1 MKKPQDQIECT
12 TNVTYA
18 SVEDFNIINISR
30 RDFLKDFALSGFV
43 LAAGFPQFLRADEAA
58 ASAEAE
64 QYGADA
70 MPHGWVDNPLIFV
83 AIAEDG
89 TVTIICHRS
98 EMGQGIRTSLPMVV
112 ADELEAN
119 WLHVKVKQAPG
130 DEIRFGN
137 QDTDG
142 SRSMRHFFMPMRR
155 VGAAARQ
162 MLETAAAAEWQVPVT
177 EVRAELHQV
186 LHPASGNSLSY
197 GELAQAAAKLPV
209 PARDT
214 LRLKNPADFRYM
226 GKGGLKIYDGQA
238 IVTGQAQ
245 YGIDTR
251 LEGMLYAVIAR
262 PPVFGG
268 KVLNYD
274 ASAALKVS
282 GVVKVLELKSSP
294 PPAEFNPLGGIAVI
308 ATNTWAAI
316 QGRKALK
323 IAWDNG
329 PNANYD
335 SENYRAEMVVSARKP
350 GKVVRNEGDVDTALD
365 QSTQRLSAEYYA
377 PHLAQAPMEPPA
389 ATARIIKGHCE
400 VWTCTQA
407 PQVSRERVA
416 KWLNLPE
423 DKVTINVTLLGG
435 GFGRKSKP
443 DYVIEAALLSQAMH
457 GKPVKLTWTRED
469 DLQHSYFHT
478 VSVERL
484 EAGLDEQGKTVAWL
498 HRTVAPSIS
507 TLFAPGNKHEMPFE
521 LGMGVINVPFAIPNL
536 RVENPEAAAHTRIG
550 WFRSVSNI
558 PHAFAIQSFIA
569 ELALAAGRDH
579 KDYLLDLIGPARRID
594 PRDLSDNW
602 NQGES
607 PELYPLDTGR
617 LRRVIE
623 SACREA
629 GWGRTL
635 TKGHGLGLA
644 AHYSFVTYVAVIVEV
659 AVDEVGKLSIPRVDI
674 AVDCGPQVNPER
686 IRSQLEGACI
696 MGVSLAT
703 LGEISFKNGA
713 VIQDNFHNYQLT
725 RMDDA
730 PREIRVHL
738 VPTTEFDSPLGG
750 VGEPG
755 VPPIAPALCN
765 AIFAATGQRIR
776 ELPIRD
782 QLLKD

>member
-1 MKKPQDQIECT
+1 MKKSLNQVECAT
-12 TNVTYA
+12 DIMDA
-18 SVEDFNIINISR
+18 SAEDCSLVNISR
-30 RDFLKDFALSGFV
+30 RHFLKDFALSGFV
-43 LAAGFPQFLRADEAA
+43 LAAGFPSLLLADEAA
-58 ASAEAE
+58 AGSEPK

-70 MPHGWVDNPLIFV
+70 MPHGWVDNPLVFV

-98 EMGQGIRTSLPMVV
+98 EMGQGVRTSLPMVV

-130 DEIRFGN
+130 DEVRFGN

-162 MLETAAAAEWQVPVT
+162 MLETAAAAQWQVPVT
-177 EVRAELHQV
+177 EVHAELHQV
-186 LHPASGNSLSY
+186 FHPTSGRSLSY

-209 PARDT
+209 PARET
-214 LRLKNPADFRYM
+214 LRLKNPANFRYM
-226 GKGGLKIYDGQA
+226 GKGGLKIVDGQA

-251 LEGMLYAVIAR
+251 LAGMLYAVIAR

-268 KVLNYD
+268 KVLHYD
-274 ASAALKVS
+274 AGAALKVP

-308 ATNTWAAI
+308 ASNTWAAI

-323 IAWDNG
+323 IAWDHG
-329 PNANYD
+329 PHAGYD
-335 SENYRAEMVVSARKP
+335 SENYRAEMVVSSRKP
-350 GKVVRNEGDVDTALD
+350 GKVVRNQGDVDAAFD

-389 ATARIIKGHCE
+389 ATARIVKGHCE

-407 PQVSRERVA
+407 PQVSRARVA

-443 DYVIEAALLSQAMH
+443 DYVIEAALLSQAMQ

-469 DLQHSYFHT
+469 DLQHAYFHT
-478 VSVERL
+478 VSLEHL
-484 EAGLDEQGKTVAWL
+484 EAGLDEHGKTVAWL

-507 TLFAPGNKHEMPFE
+507 STFAPDSKHEMPAE
-521 LGMGVINVPFAIPNL
+521 LGMGVINIPFAIPNL
-536 RVENPEAAAHTRIG
+536 RVENPPAEAHTRIG

-558 PHAFAIQSFIA
+558 PHAFAIQSFVA
-569 ELALAAGRDH
+569 ELAAAAGRDH

-594 PRDLSDNW
+594 PRSLGDSW

-607 PELYPLDTGR
+607 PEIYPLDTGR
-617 LRRVIE
+617 LRSVIE
-623 SACREA
+623 LVCREA

-635 TKGHGLGLA
+635 AKGHGLGLA
-644 AHYSFVTYVAVIVEV
+644 AHYSFVTYVAVVVEV
-659 AVDEVGKLSIPRVDI
+659 AVDQAGKLSIPRVDI

-696 MGVSLAT
+696 MGVSLTT
-703 LGEISFKNGA
+703 LGEISFKQGA
-713 VIQDNFHNYQLT
+713 VVQDNFHNYQLT
-725 RMDDA
+725 RLDDA

-738 VPTTEFDSPLGG
+738 LPTTEFDSPLGG